1 MLRTQLLVVLL
12 LCLVVTSASAGE
24 PAFISEVRGGVYSHD
39 IDFWSFKREQGVD
52 VNGEILFV
60 SPEVLSVLFAPR
72 PHVGATLNTAGD
84 TSHVYA
90 GLTWEYDMTPDF
102 FVDLNLGGSAHNG
115 KLDTD
120 DNDRKSFGSSLLFRV
135 GGAVGYR
142 LTSNWNI
149 SLQYEH
155 MSNAYIAD
163 PNEGMDNLG
172 VRLGYCF

>member
-1 MLRTQLLVVLL
+1 MWRAQLLVFLL
-12 LCLVVTSASAGE
+12 LVVIAVPADAGE
-24 PAFISEVRGGVYSHD
+24 STFLSEVRGGLYSHD
-39 IDFWSFKREQGVD
+39 IDFWSFNREQGVD
-52 VNGEILFV
+52 VNGEVLFI
-60 SPEVLSVLFAPR
+60 SPEFLSALFAPR
-72 PHVGATLNTAGD
+72 PHLGATLNTAGD

-90 GLTWEYDMTPDF
+90 GLTWEYDLTSDF

-120 DNDRKSFGSSLLFRV
+120 DDDRKSFGSSLLFRV

-155 MSNAYIAD
+155 MSNAYLSD

-172 VRLGYCF
+172 VRLGYRF